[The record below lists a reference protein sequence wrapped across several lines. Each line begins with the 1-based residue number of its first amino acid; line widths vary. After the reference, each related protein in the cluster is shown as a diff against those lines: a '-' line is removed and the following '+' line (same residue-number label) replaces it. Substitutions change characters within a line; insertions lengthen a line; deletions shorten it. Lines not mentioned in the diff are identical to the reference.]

1 MVRLATENAFEQVG
15 RDGELKTTFITEE
28 SSTYK
33 IGTYGK
39 AFHIARADLIDDNV
53 GMLNDIP
60 MVIGNDS
67 SKGITDTF
75 FNTLTGTSATTDF
88 FTSGHYDLLHDVLD
102 SNGLTSAV
110 AAMRT
115 PKHISGRIVGI
126 LQTTLMVPSV
136 LDSVARQLLNSA
148 QLFRDQTTDLRPS
161 GNPLQ
166 GINLQLAI
174 EPRLD
179 ANAVNDWYVLS
190 IPFHG
195 VCWLLFSVAD
205 WDQRSKL
212 RHTLTTRWVF
222 LYGVMRTGDVR
233 SGNGARA

>member
-1 MVRLATENAFEQVG
+1 
-15 RDGELKTTFITEE
+15 
-28 SSTYK
+28 
-33 IGTYGK
+33 
-39 AFHIARADLIDDNV
+39 
-53 GMLNDIP
+53 

-67 SKGITDTF
+67 SKGIAGTF

-88 FTSGHYDLLHDVLD
+88 FTSGHNDLLHDVLD

-115 PKHISGRIVGI
+115 TKDISGRIVGI
-126 LQTTLMVPSV
+126 LPTTLMVPAV
-136 LDSVARQLLNSA
+136 LDFVARQSLNSA
-148 QLFRDQTTDLRPS
+148 QLFRDQTTDLQPS
-161 GNPLQ
+161 RNPSQ
-166 GINLQLAI
+166 GINRQLAI

-212 RHTLTTRWVF
+212 RHTR
-222 LYGVMRTGDVR
+222 MRR
-233 SGNGARA
+233 SV